1 VKKRSDGDTNAAPIF
16 EFVRG
21 CDSDKRAPW
30 HIGFDSVYPH
40 GETWT
45 LCGADF
51 YGYADDAPDARRG
64 GAEVK
69 NHLTQATAT
78 GTISTGPDQTTNGRA
93 LQFCEALTDNRS
105 RNVCPAL
112 LAPCAPRSGQDPVE
126 AGHFFAWR

>member
-78 GTISTGPDQTTNGRA
+78 GTISTGPEQTTSA
-93 LQFCEALTDNRS
+93 SFCGSTRKATDNRS
-105 RNVCPAL
+105 QSVCPAY
-112 LAPCAPRSGQDPVE
+112 APNGALWSVRDPE
-126 AGHFFAWR
+126 